1 MLRGAFYLIEPAG
14 WRRMQTAES
23 RIAELVEDEGYNE
36 ERERRH
42 DQPTS
47 VEARLARKTEE
58 QEQSGGE

>member
-1 MLRGAFYLIEPAG
+1 
-14 WRRMQTAES
+14 MQTAES
-23 RIAELVEDEGYNE
+23 GIAELVEDEGYNE